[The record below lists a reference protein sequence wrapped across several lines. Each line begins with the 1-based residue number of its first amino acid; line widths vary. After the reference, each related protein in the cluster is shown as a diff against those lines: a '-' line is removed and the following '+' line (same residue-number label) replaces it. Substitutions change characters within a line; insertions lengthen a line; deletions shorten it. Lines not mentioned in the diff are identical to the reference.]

1 LGLWSPNS
9 INQLGCST
17 SSTITIIIMTTQE
30 LSAADLQSILHFT
43 IQLARKA
50 GELILEGSKEIQKV
64 GSPIGE
70 KLNAVDLVTKY
81 DVEVEEL
88 VKKEIA
94 KQYPDFGL

>member
-1 LGLWSPNS
+1 
-9 INQLGCST
+9 
-17 SSTITIIIMTTQE
+17 MTAQE

-50 GELILEGSKEIQKV
+50 GDLILEGSKEIQKV
-64 GSPIGE
+64 GSPIAE

-81 DVEVEEL
+81 DIEVEEL

-94 KQYPDFGL
+94 KQYPDFEL